1 MSESEMPNTREP
13 RASEPAQSSSHPRQ
27 PQLGRPRGCQ
37 RRLGFQKESQQ
48 RSVTAG
54 AECALAIRAA

>member
-1 MSESEMPNTREP
+1 LRGEM
-13 RASEPAQSSSHPRQ
+13 
-27 PQLGRPRGCQ
+27 GRDGSVDEVAWF
-37 RRLGFQKESQQ
+37 GFQKESQQ